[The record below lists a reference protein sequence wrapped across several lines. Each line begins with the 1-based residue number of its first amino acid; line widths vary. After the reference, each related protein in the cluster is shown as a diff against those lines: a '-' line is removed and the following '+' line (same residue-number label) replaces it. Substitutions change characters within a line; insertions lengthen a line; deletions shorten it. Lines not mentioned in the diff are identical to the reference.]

1 MCDRAYIKGDIVLGT
16 TLDAQPCASAEQDCY
31 STEETSYE
39 LREADS
45 KQLAALRAPLI
56 SGLKAI
62 WTKGKKQDTLRAAE
76 IDVLRYLSTL
86 VRLVDIKS
94 LVSLPEVH
102 QTPTPC
108 ELRGAHF
115 DQRAAMMAPLT
126 SGLKAILTK
135 AEEQNTLAD
144 EEIDLLQRLSTLV
157 RLADLESLTRLQRVH
172 NLMPPEWW
180 DA

>member
-1 MCDRAYIKGDIVLGT
+1 VGT
-16 TLDAQPCASAEQDCY
+16 TLDAQSCASAEQDCY
-31 STEETSYE
+31 SAEETSYE

-45 KQLAALRAPLI
+45 QQLAALRAPLI

-62 WTKGKKQDTLRAAE
+62 WTKGKEQDTLRATE
-76 IDVLRYLSTL
+76 IDVLRHLSTL
-86 VRLVDIKS
+86 VRLVDFKS

-102 QTPTPC
+102 QHPTSC

-115 DQRAAMMAPLT
+115 DQRAAFMAPLT

-135 AEEQNTLAD
+135 AQEQNTLAG

-157 RLADLESLTRLQRVH
+157 RLADLESLTRLPRVH